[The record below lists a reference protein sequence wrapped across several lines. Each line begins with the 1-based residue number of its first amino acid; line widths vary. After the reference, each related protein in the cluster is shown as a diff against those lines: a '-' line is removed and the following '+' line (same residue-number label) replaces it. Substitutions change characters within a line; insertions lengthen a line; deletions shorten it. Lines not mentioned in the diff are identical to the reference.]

1 MNQIHKLVA
10 GLLVSVAFLLTNCG
24 KDTTTIITN
33 PPNPPNP
40 TPTEVKTALL
50 VGKSWVLTGYTLALG
65 SAAATDQYSTVA
77 ACKKDNSAKF
87 TADGKYSEDEG
98 ATKCNASDPQI
109 AESGTWLF
117 SNSLTAITVRP
128 TGQPFKV
135 AHLVELTAKTLKVY
149 NNSYTFNGVNY
160 VYTYTYTAK

>member
-24 KDTTTIITN
+24 KDTTTTTIIT
-33 PPNPPNP
+33 NPPNP

-50 VGKSWVLTGYTLALG
+50 VGKSWAWTGYTLALG
-65 SAAATDQYSTVA
+65 SAAATDQYSSLA
-77 ACKKDNSAKF
+77 ACKKDNIVKF

-109 AESGTWLF
+109 AESGTWIF
-117 SNSLTAITVRP
+117 SNNLTAITVTP
-128 TGQPFKV
+128 TGQSFKV
-135 AHLVELTAKTLKVY
+135 AQLLELTATTLKIY
-149 NNSYTFNGVNY
+149 DNSLTVNGVNY
-160 VYTYTYTAK
+160 TYTYTYTAK